1 MIRRRPTRLEL
12 KLEDLEEFE
21 AVKKEIEVRVL
32 VPARRER
39 LDTSAGGAE
48 TPTTSRDAR
57 QKSFNERIGY
67 NPLPKAAPLDS
78 TL

>member
-21 AVKKEIEVRVL
+21 AVKKEIE
-32 VPARRER
+32 ARRER

-67 NPLPKAAPLDS
+67 NPLPKAAAPLDS